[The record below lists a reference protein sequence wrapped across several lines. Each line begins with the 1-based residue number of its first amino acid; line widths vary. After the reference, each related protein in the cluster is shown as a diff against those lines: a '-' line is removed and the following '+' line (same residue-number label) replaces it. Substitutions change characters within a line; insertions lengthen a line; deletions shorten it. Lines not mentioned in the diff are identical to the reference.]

1 MESIDIKGKII
12 ITHEHTSDSI
22 YNILHLAQSR
32 NAVGVLIIDDNMEAE
47 SVWVAEILLNE
58 SIENLTIPFAVVTFD
73 DGKKIIDSESNTIQI
88 RVSRTPQIIIS
99 VNDAELDKKDQEYLQ
114 KLITNIQSLLES
126 TKNITELEDAI
137 EELTEKDSICIDD
150 SCS

>member
-12 ITHEHTSDSI
+12 ITHEHTFDSI